1 MDWKEKIAAGMKMII
16 EGCDQEGL
24 HYGCKGC
31 PFDSICD
38 TILKDE
44 ESKYSTPDCWEE
56 EGIFKKPI
64 DIL

>member
-44 ESKYSTPDCWEE
+44 ESFYSTPDSWEK
-56 EGIFKKPI
+56 EGIFETPL
-64 DIL
+64 DTL